1 MPSVLITDDVSPV
14 LIAGFEQKGWIVEFI
29 PNIKRSEVLTAI
41 AMYEGLI
48 INSKINCDNE
58 LLSKAI
64 KLRWIGRLGSGME
77 VIDTSVCNEKNIHY
91 FNSPDGNAQAV
102 AEHALG
108 LLLALLRN
116 IPRANAEVKK
126 EAWIREPNRGE
137 ELSGKTVGI
146 IGFGHTGSA
155 FAKLL
160 SGFDVKVLAHD
171 KYKKNF
177 GTSAIEEA
185 SLDRIFAQ
193 ADVLS
198 LHLPLTTETTH
209 YVNEN
214 FLTQFKKS
222 IYLINT
228 SRGKVIETAILDKSL
243 ISGALLG
250 VALDVLENEKFDTYS
265 FAEKAIFEIL
275 SNRQNVIF
283 TPHIAGWTHQSKIK
297 IAESLLRQLAPLL

>member
-14 LIAGFEQKGWIVEFI
+14 LIAGFEKEDWEVRYL
-29 PNIKRSEVLTAI
+29 PNISRAEVLDTISA
-41 AMYEGLI
+41 YEGLI
-48 INSKINCDNE
+48 INSKIICDNE
-58 LLSKAI
+58 LLSKAV

-77 VIDTSVCNEKNIHY
+77 VIDTAVCNEKNIRY

-108 LLLALLRN
+108 LLLSLLRN
-116 IPRANAEVKK
+116 IPKANQEVKNG
-126 EAWIREPNRGE
+126 EWIREANRGE
-137 ELSGKTVGI
+137 ELTGKTVGI

-160 SGFDVKVLAHD
+160 SGFDVKILAND
-171 KYKKNF
+171 KYKKDF
-177 GTSAIEEA
+177 GTGSVSEA
-185 SLDRIFAQ
+185 TLEDIFEK

-198 LHLPLTTETTH
+198 LHLPLTLETTH
-209 YVNEN
+209 YVNDR
-214 FLTQFKKS
+214 FLSQFKKS

-228 SRGKVIETAILDKSL
+228 CRGKVIETSILNKNIID
-243 ISGALLG
+243 GVLLG
-250 VALDVLENEKFDTYS
+250 VALDVLENEKLATYS
-265 FAEKAIFEIL
+265 STEKDIIKTL
-275 SNRQNVIF
+275 SSFSNVVL